1 MDAIQ
6 ALRASLANK
15 QVSDEDCFMRLES
28 HALGFHAHLREG
40 MVTQQF
46 QQCLPGRIQQ
56 GLPPHH
62 FPVSVALAAYP
73 AVFVI
78 YSPEQLSEVERSS

>member
-15 QVSDEDCFMRLES
+15 QVSDEDCFMRLEP
-28 HALGFHAHLREG
+28 HALGFHAQLREG
-40 MVTQQF
+40 MVTQQLP
-46 QQCLPGRIQQ
+46 QLPGRIQQ
-56 GLPPHH
+56 CLPPHH

-73 AVFVI
+73 AVLVI

>member
-6 ALRASLANK
+6 ALSASLASK
-15 QVSDEDCFMRLES
+15 QVSDEDCFRRLEP
-28 HALGFHAHLREG
+28 HALGFRAQLREG

-46 QQCLPGRIQQ
+46 PQLPGRIQQ
-56 GLPPHH
+56 CLPPHH
-62 FPVSVALAAYP
+62 FPLSVALAAYP
-73 AVFVI
+73 AVLVI